1 MAGGIHHKNKPSG
14 GAFVDLKI
22 RLYRRDGATGMCCA
36 VPDGEQVPPF
46 LDDAH
51 WRLVATAFD
60 LSLNYK
66 GVPESAQSSHRTD
79 T

>member
-1 MAGGIHHKNKPSG
+1 
-14 GAFVDLKI
+14 VDLKI
-22 RLYRRDGATGMCCA
+22 RLYRRDGAPGMCCA

-60 LSLNYK
+60 LSRPPLGFDPDAAKEALRSMGFYLFY
-66 GVPESAQSSHRTD
+66 GGH
-79 T
+79 